1 MMSKFKKIEIDE
13 IIVKHY
19 NKISIFEDVD
29 KGLAHHNL
37 DHVKNVALLVESLL
51 LSLGYENNFIE
62 EAKIAAILHD
72 TGAIDGKA
80 NHAFRSYVFA
90 KQYFEENNIILIHK
104 DLVLDAIK
112 AHSDGFDSDNIMA
125 LTLILADKL
134 DIKYTRIAKEGY
146 NVNGIR
152 QMQYIRDIVVDISNN
167 NLDIKFLCDDNID
180 MAELEGF
187 YFIAKVFKA
196 IIAFSEK
203 LNLNPRVF
211 SNDTKW
217 ILFEKM
223 LEESSK

>member
-1 MMSKFKKIEIDE
+1 MNKYKSIETDK
-13 IIVKHY
+13 IIVEHY
-19 NKISIFEDVD
+19 NEISIFEDMD

-37 DHVKNVALLVESLL
+37 DHVKNVAELIEVLLAK
-51 LSLGYENNFIE
+51 LGYDNDFIE
-62 EAKIAAILHD
+62 EAKVAAILHD
-72 TGAIDGKA
+72 TGAIGGKA

-90 KQYFEENNIILIHK
+90 KQYFEDNNIILTHK

-112 AHSDGFDSDNIMA
+112 THSDGFDSDNIMA